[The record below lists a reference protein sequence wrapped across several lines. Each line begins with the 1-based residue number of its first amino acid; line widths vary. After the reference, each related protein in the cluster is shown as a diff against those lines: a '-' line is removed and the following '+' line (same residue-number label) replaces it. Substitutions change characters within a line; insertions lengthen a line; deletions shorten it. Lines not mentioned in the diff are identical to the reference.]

1 MKKVL
6 AFMMMA
12 IATAGILVPTTL
24 VSATDARGPG
34 DGDAFGTANRT
45 TGMGVTGSGE
55 AQGSS
60 LLTTVKTFINWT
72 LGMLSL
78 IALVVLLW
86 GGFQMITA
94 AGDENKYKK
103 GFTILKQAAMGLV
116 IIGLSWL
123 FVSLIFWLIG
133 SMSGKSTTGGSGL

>member
-6 AFMMMA
+6 AFMMMG

-24 VSATDARGPG
+24 VGAVGDPWAPG
-34 DGDAFGTANRT
+34 DDKDIFGSAGRT
-45 TGMGVTGSGE
+45 EGTKVTGTGE
-55 AQGSS
+55 EQGSS
-60 LLTTVKTFINWT
+60 LLTTVKTFINWM

-78 IALVVLLW
+78 IALVILLW

-103 GFTILKQAAMGLV
+103 GFAILKQAAIGLV

-123 FVSLIFWLIG
+123 FVSLVFWLI
-133 SMSGKSTTGGSGL
+133 